1 MKTSLSVFMPFI
13 ISGCTAQQLC
23 FTRVEIRNTCPL
35 PLMVTLERHSNL
47 GDERPKSLAI
57 PSGETAIAAEICG
70 LSCDLNASL
79 PNGYRIIFKTN
90 KNQRELERAKVI
102 SELIPNHEKS
112 TRDNHY
118 WQLDTHSYCEMA
130 DTDQP

>member
-1 MKTSLSVFMPFI
+1 
-13 ISGCTAQQLC
+13 
-23 FTRVEIRNTCPL
+23 
-35 PLMVTLERHSNL
+35 MVTLERHSNL
-47 GDERPKSLAI
+47 GDERPKSLTI
-57 PSGETAIAAEICG
+57 SPGETAIAAEICG

-79 PNGYRIIFKTN
+79 PDGYRIIFKTN

-112 TRDNHY
+112 TRDNYY